1 MVGFLIMI
9 TKYNFSLIKYC
20 LFSLMTTMLFSC
32 SLYLD
37 CGPNKPYSR
46 GEWYRCG
53 GAYKGTNPSMSADE
67 KKIVF
72 GSTRY
77 GLGDI
82 VKINSDGTGWKRLTN
97 TKAYEGDPSF
107 SPNGE
112 KIVFVSERSGNGEIY
127 IMNSDGSEQIR
138 LTISNYYNVRPS
150 FSPDGTK
157 IVFVRVAPEEGRN
170 RRVSQI
176 FIMNADGT
184 EQKRLTY
191 GYTSV
196 GTPSFSP
203 DGKKIVF
210 TYRKEGTDF
219 LAIMD
224 ADGSN
229 ILALIK
235 NKELGFSEPFFS
247 SDGRNIVFMSNWSRK
262 DTVEIH
268 LMDII
273 EKKPKCIF
281 NYKKGDAFTEHPTFI
296 NKDKKIMFYTAT
308 SEDGGEIRTINID
321 GSDMKVIAKT
331 Y

>member
-1 MVGFLIMI
+1 MI
-9 TKYNFSLIKYC
+9 IKNFVLLIKYW
-20 LFSLMTTMLFSC
+20 LFALILITLLSC
-32 SLYLD
+32 NLHID

-53 GAYKGTNPSMSADE
+53 GAYKGTNPSMSADG

-72 GSTRY
+72 GSSRY

-82 VKINSDGTGWKRLTN
+82 VIINADGTGWKRLTN

-107 SPNGE
+107 SLDGE
-112 KIVFVSERSGNGEIY
+112 EIVFVSERSGNGEIY
-127 IMNSDGSEQIR
+127 IMNSDNSEQTR
-138 LTISNYYNVRPS
+138 LTISDYYNGRPS

-157 IVFVRVAPEEGRN
+157 IVFARVVPDKGRN
-170 RRVSQI
+170 RRSSQV

-191 GYTSV
+191 GYTSA
-196 GTPSFSP
+196 GPPSFSS
-203 DGKKIVF
+203 DGEKIVF
-210 TYRKEGTDF
+210 TYRKEGTDY
-219 LAIMD
+219 LAIMN

-229 ILALIK
+229 IVDLIK
-235 NKELGFSEPFFS
+235 NKDYGFSEPSFS
-247 SDGRNIVFMSNWSRK
+247 SNGRNIVFMSNLYQK
-262 DTVEIH
+262 DQVDIH
-268 LMDII
+268 LMDILERI
-273 EKKPKCIF
+273 PRHIVTR
-281 NYKKGDAFTEHPTFI
+281 KKGDYFIEHPTFI
-296 NKDKKIMFYTAT
+296 DGDTKIMFFTAT